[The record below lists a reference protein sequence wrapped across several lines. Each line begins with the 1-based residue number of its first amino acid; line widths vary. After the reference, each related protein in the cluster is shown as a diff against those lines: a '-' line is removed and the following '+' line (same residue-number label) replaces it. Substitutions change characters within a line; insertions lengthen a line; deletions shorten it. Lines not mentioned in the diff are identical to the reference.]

1 MPPTPPPLSLS
12 SGLILR
18 SLNLVVGQEVE
29 EIETLVLDGFKWA
42 WLACGL
48 EELKALAEQMERLC
62 IKYQRRSR

>member
-1 MPPTPPPLSLS
+1 MYPANKSTTFFPPLS

-48 EELKALAEQMERLC
+48 EEL
-62 IKYQRRSR
+62 

>member
-1 MPPTPPPLSLS
+1 MYPANKSTTFFPPLS

-18 SLNLVVGQEVE
+18 SLNLAVGQEVE

-48 EELKALAEQMERLC
+48 EEP
-62 IKYQRRSR
+62 